1 MHRRCSNVGKTDWFI
16 FGEAH
21 PGLDY
26 SFHNVKCMTRN
37 RRDTMTIPINPGCG
51 NWLLLWLLWLPQ
63 LLSAQAPPARPTQ
76 LKLAPGLQAAADTQ
90 QLRPLRVR
98 VADPTAFRQWA
109 RQHRP
114 AAQLAQPGPDGRTL
128 TVTGLTAAQ
137 LAAAPGVEFVDVADR
152 HAHEERRLGNSDLS
166 VNAISAVF
174 ARFPNLTGQGLTASV
189 KELSFDPN
197 DIDLKGRVVNPG
209 TFAKSSSDHATTMAT
224 LLGGAG
230 NSDPLGRGAAR
241 AVRLATSDFARLLPD
256 DATQLTQLGISVQNH
271 SYGVGIENYYGLESQ
286 AYDQQ
291 TQQLPQLL
299 HVFSSGNVGSAASP
313 DGVYKGIAKFANVS
327 GQFKMSK
334 NTLTVGATDPSGQ
347 VAALSSRGPAYDG
360 RVKPELVAYG
370 EGGSSES
377 AALVSGISILLQQQ
391 YRDQHAGTLPPAALV
406 KAVLLNSADDLGP
419 AEVDYLSGYGQADAL
434 GAIGTMRAGRFFGGS
449 ASQGTNQVFR
459 ITVPTGQQ
467 QLKAT
472 LVWSDPAAAANAA
485 TALLNDLDLELVNV
499 GTGQRWLPWVLS
511 AYPNADSLAR
521 PARRRPDH
529 LNNAEQI
536 TLTLPAA
543 GTYELHVRGFA
554 VPQGPQTFSLVYE
567 INPPGLT
574 WTYPT
579 RPESLRPGT
588 TANLRWQWSGLPAAT
603 ARLDYRPVG
612 RSAWRVLSAA
622 EPLADRHTTWAV
634 PDTATLAQL
643 RLVSGSSEFV
653 TDTFAIVRAPAVQVG
668 YACSEEALLQWPH
681 IPGVARYQVYQ
692 LGATY
697 LEPLL
702 QTADT
707 ALVLDRAQVPVL
719 YYAVAPVVGG
729 RIGQPGLTINYT
741 TQGTA
746 CYFRSFLPRQL
757 VDETI
762 HFDVILGTVYHL
774 KSATLERQRP
784 DGSFEAV
791 QTISPVTSPAFMFT
805 DQPPAAGR
813 YLYRVRLD
821 NIAGQQFYSGTEEAF
836 LLRPGLLQ
844 AYPNPVTAGQPLQLV
859 ANAAGPVSMQL
870 YDMLGRFQRA
880 ATVDGQ
886 ITQLDTSG
894 LRPGMYLLR
903 VQAEGQAQQVIRVV
917 VQ

>member
-1 MHRRCSNVGKTDWFI
+1 MTQNRHE
-16 FGEAH
+16 EA
-21 PGLDY
+21 
-26 SFHNVKCMTRN
+26 S
-37 RRDTMTIPINPGCG
+37 IPRTPRGSG
-51 NWLLLWLLWLPQ
+51 WALLLVLLLPQ
-63 LLSAQAPPARPTQ
+63 VLRAQVPDGHSAQ
-76 LKLAPGLQAAADTQ
+76 LKLAPGLQATAAANSP
-90 QLRPLRVR
+90 RPLRVR
-98 VADPTAFRQWA
+98 VADGLAFRQWA
-109 RQHRP
+109 RQHQP
-114 AAQLAQPGPDGRTL
+114 GAQLTQPGPDARTL
-128 TVTGLTAAQ
+128 TVAGFTAAQ

-152 HAHEERRLGNSDLS
+152 RAHEERRLSNSDLS
-166 VNAISAVF
+166 VNTISTVH
-174 ARFPNLTGQGLTASV
+174 ARFTDLTGQGLTASV
-189 KELSFDPN
+189 KELPFDPT

-209 TFAKSSSDHATTMAT
+209 AFAKPYSDHATTMAT

-256 DATQLTQLGISVQNH
+256 DATQLTQAGISVQNH

-299 HVFSSGNVGSAASP
+299 HVFSSGNVGTLASP
-313 DGVYKGIAKFANVS
+313 SGTYQGIARFANVS

-347 VAALSSRGPAYDG
+347 VAALSSRGPAHDG
-360 RVKPELVAYG
+360 RLKPELVAYG

-391 YRDQHAGTLPPAALV
+391 YRDQHAGALPPAALV
-406 KAVLLNSADDLGP
+406 KAVLLNSADDLGTP
-419 AEVDYLSGYGQADAL
+419 EIDYFSGFGQADAL
-434 GAIGTMRAGRFFGGS
+434 GAASTMRASRFFGGS
-449 ASQGTNQVFR
+449 ATQGTDQVFR
-459 ITVPTGQQ
+459 ITVPGGQQ

-485 TALLNDLDLELVNV
+485 TALVNDLDLELVAV
-499 GTGQRWLPWVLS
+499 GTGQRWLPWSLS
-511 AYPNADSLAR
+511 AYPHADSLAR

-536 TLTLPAA
+536 TLGLPAA

-554 VPQGPQTFSLVYE
+554 VPQGPQAYSLVYE
-567 INPPGLT
+567 FSPPGLT

-588 TANLRWQWSGLPAAT
+588 TANLRWQWSGPATAT
-603 ARLDYRPVG
+603 ARLDYRPIG
-612 RSAWRVLSAA
+612 RPAWRVLNATVAIVAS
-622 EPLADRHTTWAV
+622 RTTWVV
-634 PDTATLAQL
+634 PDTTTLAQL

-653 TDTFAIVRAPAVQVG
+653 SDTFAIVRGPALQVG
-668 YACSEEALLQWPH
+668 YACPGEALLQWAR

-692 LGATY
+692 LGAAY
-697 LEPLL
+697 LEPLA

-707 ALVLDRAQVPVL
+707 ALVISRVQLSAL
-719 YYAVAPVVGG
+719 YYAVAPIVGG
-729 RIGQPGLTINYT
+729 RVGQPGATINYT

-762 HFDVILGTVYHL
+762 RLDVVLGTVYQL

-784 DGSFEAV
+784 DGTFEAV
-791 QTISPVTSPAFMFT
+791 QTISPLTRTTFT
-805 DQPPAAGR
+805 FSDLPPAAGR

-821 NIAGQQFYSGTEEAF
+821 NVAGQQFFSSTEEAF
-836 LLRPGLLQ
+836 LLRAGLTQ

-859 ANAAGPVSMQL
+859 VNTAGVVTVQL
-870 YDMLGRFQRA
+870 YDMLGRFQRE
-880 ATVDGQ
+880 TTIDGQ
-886 ITQLDTSG
+886 INSLDTNG
-894 LRPGMYLLR
+894 LRPGIYLLR
-903 VQAEGQAQQVIRVV
+903 LQTKEQATQVIRVV
-917 VQ
+917 IQ

>member
-1 MHRRCSNVGKTDWFI
+1 MPC
-16 FGEAH
+16 
-21 PGLDY
+21 
-26 SFHNVKCMTRN
+26 
-37 RRDTMTIPINPGCG
+37 
-51 NWLLLWLLWLPQ
+51 
-63 LLSAQAPPARPTQ
+63 
-76 LKLAPGLQAAADTQ
+76 
-90 QLRPLRVR
+90 PLRIR
-98 VADPTAFRQWA
+98 VADGPAFRQWA
-109 RQHRP
+109 RQHQPVAQVAP
-114 AAQLAQPGPDGRTL
+114 AGNDARTL
-128 TVTGLTAAQ
+128 SITGLTPAQ

-152 HAHEERRLGNSDLS
+152 RAHEERRLGNSDLS
-166 VNAISAVF
+166 VNVISAVH
-174 ARFPNLTGQGLTASV
+174 ARFPDLTGQGLTASV
-189 KELSFDPN
+189 KELPFDPD
-197 DIDLKGRVVNPG
+197 DIDLKGRVVNPSA
-209 TFAKSSSDHATTMAT
+209 FAKPYSDHATAMAT

-256 DATQLTQLGISVQNH
+256 DATQLTQAGVSVQNH

-299 HVFSSGNVGSAASP
+299 HVFSSGNVGASASP
-313 DGVYKGIAKFANVS
+313 SGVYKDIARFANVS

-360 RVKPELVAYG
+360 RIKPELVAYG
-370 EGGSSES
+370 EGGSSEA

-391 YRDQHAGTLPPAALV
+391 YRDLHAGTLPTAALV
-406 KAVLLNSADDLGP
+406 KAVLLNSADDLGT
-419 AEVDYLSGYGQADAL
+419 AEIDYLSGFGQADAL
-434 GAIGTMRAGRFFGGS
+434 GAVSTMRAGRFFGGS
-449 ASQGTNQVFR
+449 ASQGTDQVFR
-459 ITVPTGQQ
+459 ITVPASQQ

-472 LVWSDPAAAANAA
+472 LAWSDPAATANAA
-485 TALLNDLDLELVNV
+485 TALVNDLDLELVNV
-499 GTGQRWLPWVLS
+499 STGQRWLPWVLS

-529 LNNAEQI
+529 LNNAERI

-554 VPQGPQTFSLVYE
+554 VPQGPQAFSLAYE
-567 INPPGLT
+567 FSPPGLT
-574 WTYPT
+574 WTYPV
-579 RPESLRPGT
+579 RPDNLRPTT
-588 TANLRWQWSGLPAAT
+588 TANLRWQWSGPATAS

-612 RSAWRVLSAA
+612 RPGWRVLNASV
-622 EPLADRHTTWAV
+622 PLAAGRTTWAV

-643 RLVSGSSEFV
+643 RLVSGSSEFIS
-653 TDTFAIVRAPAVQVG
+653 DTFAIARAPALQVG
-668 YACSEEALLQWPH
+668 YACPEEALLEWAR

-697 LEPLL
+697 LEPLA

-707 ALVLDRAQVPVL
+707 ALVLGRAQVPVL

-729 RIGQPGLTINYT
+729 RVGQPGTTINYT

-762 HFDVILGTVYHL
+762 RLDVILGTIYHL

-791 QTISPVTSPAFMFT
+791 QTISPLTSTTFT
-805 DQPPAAGR
+805 FTNHPAAGR

-821 NIAGQQFYSGTEEAF
+821 NVAGQQFYSDTEEAF
-836 LLRPGLLQ
+836 LLQAGLIQ
-844 AYPNPVTAGQPLQLV
+844 AYPNPVQTGALLTVV
-859 ANAAGPVSMQL
+859 ANSADPVAIRL
-870 YDMLGRFQRA
+870 YDMLGRYQRT
-880 ATVDGQ
+880 ATAE
-886 ITQLDTSG
+886 G
-894 LRPGMYLLR
+894 LINLIETTGLKPGLYLLR
-903 VQAEGQAQQVIRVV
+903 VQQDNQAGQVLRIVI
-917 VQ
+917 Q

>member
-1 MHRRCSNVGKTDWFI
+1 MMQFQCKAVSVPATSR
-16 FGEAH
+16 
-21 PGLDY
+21 
-26 SFHNVKCMTRN
+26 HNVWM
-37 RRDTMTIPINPGCG
+37 
-51 NWLLLWLLWLPQ
+51 LLLSLLLPQ
-63 LLSAQAPPARPTQ
+63 LLSAQALGPRSAQ
-76 LKLAPGLQAAADTQ
+76 LKLAPGLQAAAAAQ
-90 QLRPLRVR
+90 QPRSLRVR
-98 VADPTAFRQWA
+98 VADGPAFRQWA
-109 RQHRP
+109 RQQQP
-114 AAQLAQPGPDGRTL
+114 TAQLTQPGPDGHTL
-128 TVTGLTAAQ
+128 TVSGLTAAQ

-152 HAHEERRLGNSDLS
+152 RAHEERRLGNSDLS
-166 VNAISAVF
+166 VNAISAVL
-174 ARFPNLTGQGLTASV
+174 ARFPDLTGQGLTASV
-189 KELSFDPN
+189 KELPFDPN
-197 DIDLKGRVVNPG
+197 DIDLKGRVVNPSS
-209 TFAKSSSDHATTMAT
+209 FAKPYSDHATAMAT

-241 AVRLATSDFARLLPD
+241 AVRLATSDFVRLLPD
-256 DATQLTQLGISVQNH
+256 DASQLTQMGISVQNH
-271 SYGVGIENYYGLESQ
+271 SYGVGIENYYGLEAQ

-313 DGVYKGIAKFANVS
+313 DGVYKGIAKFANIS

-347 VAALSSRGPAYDG
+347 VAVLSSRGPAYDG
-360 RVKPELVAYG
+360 RIKPELVAYG

-406 KAVLLNSADDLGP
+406 KAVLLNSADDLGT
-419 AEVDYLSGYGQADAL
+419 AEVDYGSGFGQADAL
-434 GAIGTMRAGRFFGGS
+434 GAVSTMRAGRFFGGS
-449 ASQGTNQVFR
+449 ATVGTDQVFR
-459 ITVPTGQQ
+459 FTVPAGQQ
-467 QLKAT
+467 QLKT
-472 LVWSDPAAAANAA
+472 TMVWSDPAAAANAP
-485 TALLNDLDLELVNV
+485 TALLNDLDLELVAV
-499 GTGQRWLPWVLS
+499 STGQRWLPWVLS

-521 PARRRPDH
+521 PARRRADH

-554 VPQGPQTFSLVYE
+554 VPQGPQAFSLAYE
-567 INPPGLT
+567 FSPPSLT

-588 TANLRWQWSGLPAAT
+588 TATLRWQWSGPAAAT

-612 RSAWRVLSAA
+612 RPSWRVLNPSVS
-622 EPLADRHTTWAV
+622 LASTRATWAV

-653 TDTFAIVRAPAVQVG
+653 TDTFAVVRAPAVQVG
-668 YACSEEALLQWPH
+668 YACAEEALLQWPR

-697 LEPLL
+697 LEPLA
-702 QTADT
+702 QTTDT
-707 ALVLDRAQVPVL
+707 TLVLGRAHLPML
-719 YYAVAPVVGG
+719 YYAVAPIVGG
-729 RIGQPGLTINYT
+729 RVGQAGPTINYT

-762 HFDVILGTVYHL
+762 RFDVVLGTVYQL

-791 QTISPVTSPAFMFT
+791 QTISPVRSTALTFS
-805 DQPPAAGR
+805 DQPAAAGR
-813 YLYRVRLD
+813 YSYRVRLD
-821 NIAGQQFYSGTEEAF
+821 NVAGQQFYSSIEEAF
-836 LLRPGLLQ
+836 ELRAGLAQ
-844 AYPNPVTAGQPLQLV
+844 AYPNPLMAGQPLQLV
-859 ANAAGPVSMQL
+859 VNTPLAVTVQL
-870 YDMLGRFQRA
+870 YDLLGRFQRA
-880 ATVDGQ
+880 ATVDGVINQ
-886 ITQLDTSG
+886 IDTSG
-894 LRPGMYLLR
+894 LRPGLYLLR
-903 VQAEGQAQQVIRVV
+903 VRAEGQAAQIIKILIN
-917 VQ
+917 

>member
-1 MHRRCSNVGKTDWFI
+1 MSR
-16 FGEAH
+16 
-21 PGLDY
+21 Y
-26 SFHNVKCMTRN
+26 S
-37 RRDTMTIPINPGCG
+37 CG
-51 NWLLLWLLWLPQ
+51 PFVSSLLPRLLGRGGFSVVLAV
-63 LLSAQAPPARPTQ
+63 LLFPPLLRAQSPLLRTVQAR
-76 LKLAPGLQAAADTQ
+76 LAPGLQLTAPQTV
-90 QLRPLRVR
+90 RVR
-98 VADPTAFRQWA
+98 VADGPAFRQWA
-109 RQHRP
+109 RQHQP
-114 AAQLAQPGPDGRTL
+114 AAQVAPAGNDARTL
-128 TVTGLTAAQ
+128 TVTGLTPAQ
-137 LAAAPGVEFVDVADR
+137 LAAVPGVEFVDVADR
-152 HAHEERRLGNSDLS
+152 RAHEERRLGSSNLS
-166 VNAISAVF
+166 INIISAVHT
-174 ARFPNLTGQGLTASV
+174 RFPDLTGQGLTASV
-189 KELSFDPN
+189 KELPFDPD
-197 DIDLKGRVVNPG
+197 DIDLKGRVANPAA
-209 TFAKSSSDHATTMAT
+209 FAKPYSDHATAMAT

-256 DATQLTQLGISVQNH
+256 DAAQLTQASVSVQNH

-291 TQQLPQLL
+291 TQLLPQLL
-299 HVFSSGNVGSAASP
+299 HVFSSGNVGSSASP
-313 DGVYKGIAKFANVS
+313 SGIYKDIAKFANIS

-334 NTLTVGATDPSGQ
+334 NTLTVGATEPSGQ

-360 RVKPELVAYG
+360 RLKPELVAYG
-370 EGGSSES
+370 EGGSSEA

-391 YRDQHAGTLPPAALV
+391 YRDQHAGALPPAALV
-406 KAVLLNSADDLGP
+406 KAILLNSADDLGTP
-419 AEVDYLSGYGQADAL
+419 EVDYLSGFGQADAL
-434 GAIGTMRAGRFFGGS
+434 GAVSTMRAGRFFGGS
-449 ASQGTNQVFR
+449 AGQGTYHVFR
-459 ITVPTGQQ
+459 IIVPAGQQ

-485 TALLNDLDLELVNV
+485 TALVNDLDLELISVS
-499 GTGQRWLPWVLS
+499 TGQRWLPWALS

-529 LNNAEQI
+529 LNNVEQI
-536 TLTLPAA
+536 TLALPAA

-554 VPQGPQTFSLVYE
+554 VPQGPQTFSLAYE
-567 INPPGLT
+567 FSPPGLT
-574 WTYPT
+574 WNYPV
-579 RPESLRPGT
+579 RPDNLRPGT
-588 TANLRWQWSGLPAAT
+588 TATLRWQWNGPAAAT

-612 RSAWRVLSAA
+612 RSGWRVLTASVLLAA
-622 EPLADRHTTWAV
+622 SRTTWAV

-653 TDTFAIVRAPAVQVG
+653 SDTFAIVRAVSLQVG
-668 YACSEEALLQWPH
+668 YACPEEALLQWAR

-697 LEPLL
+697 LEPLA

-707 ALVLDRAQVPVL
+707 ALVLSRAQVPVL

-729 RIGQPGLTINYT
+729 RVAQPGTTIKYT

-762 HFDVILGTVYHL
+762 RFDVLLGTVYHL
-774 KSATLERQRP
+774 RSATLERQRP

-791 QTISPVTSPAFMFT
+791 QTINPLTSNTFT
-805 DQPPAAGR
+805 FADQPAAAGR

-821 NIAGQQFYSGTEEAF
+821 NMAGQQFYSGTEAAF
-836 LLRPGLLQ
+836 LLRAGLTQ

-859 ANAAGPVSMQL
+859 VNTASVVTAQL
-870 YDMLGRFQRA
+870 YDILGRFQRES
-880 ATVDGQ
+880 TVDGV
-886 ITQLDTSG
+886 INELDTSG
-894 LRPGMYLLR
+894 LRPGVYLLR
-903 VQAEGQAQQVIRVV
+903 VQAAGQAAQVIRVV